1 MEVSQNCIELIKKFE
16 GLRLEGYYCPAHV
29 PTIGFGSTMYQ
40 DGRKV
45 KIGDILTLQEA
56 EALLVWELQT
66 KGKAMPKLN
75 LNQNQYDA
83 VMSFVFNLGLGAFKG
98 STLYKKININ
108 STDPLIRTEFS
119 KWNKARVNGA
129 LIELK
134 GLTNRRKAEA
144 DLYFKV

>member
-1 MEVSQNCIELIKKFE
+1 MEVSQRCIDLIKKFE
-16 GLRLEGYYCPAHV
+16 GLRLEAYLCPAQV

-45 KIGDILTLQEA
+45 KIGDVLTLQEA

-66 KGKAMPKLN
+66 KGKAMPKLR

-98 STLYKKININ
+98 STLYKKINMN
-108 STDPLIRTEFS
+108 PSDPTIRAEFTR
-119 KWNKARVNGA
+119 WNKARVNGS
-129 LIELK
+129 LVELK

-144 DLYFKV
+144 DLYFT

>member
-83 VMSFVFNLGLGAFKG
+83 VMSLVFNLGLGAFKG

>member
-1 MEVSQNCIELIKKFE
+1 MEVSQNCIELTKKFE

-40 DGRKV
+40 DGTKV
-45 KIGDILTLQEA
+45 KIGDVLTLQEA
-56 EALLVWELQT
+56 ESLLVWELQT
-66 KGKAMPKLN
+66 KGKAMPKLK
-75 LNQNQYDA
+75 LNQSQYDA